1 MLGPSQHQLVT
12 TSTIQ
17 KVAPQQPVTTIKA
30 TTSSLSDYDTER
42 GENTATTSTLQ
53 AIVDMGTKDEEEP
66 IVQQQEFI
74 ANFSIEAIQE
84 ELARIKSHKA
94 QVDLNYRRVMQ

>member
-17 KVAPQQPVTTIKA
+17 KVAPQHPVTTIKA

-42 GENTATTSTLQ
+42 GENTATASTLQ

-66 IVQQQEFI
+66 MKQQQFI